1 MDKNKDL
8 VDTINHKITI
18 NERKSILITGI
29 KKINS
34 FDDNEFFLDSIMRP
48 IVIKGSNLELLKI
61 DTFQGT
67 LSIKG
72 IVNSINYLEDNKKS
86 KADSILSRLFK

>member
-1 MDKNKDL
+1 M
-8 VDTINHKITI
+8 
-18 NERKSILITGI
+18 G
-29 KKINS
+29 
-34 FDDNEFFLDSIMRP
+34 P

>member
-34 FDDNEFFLDSIMRP
+34 FDDNEFFVDSIMGS